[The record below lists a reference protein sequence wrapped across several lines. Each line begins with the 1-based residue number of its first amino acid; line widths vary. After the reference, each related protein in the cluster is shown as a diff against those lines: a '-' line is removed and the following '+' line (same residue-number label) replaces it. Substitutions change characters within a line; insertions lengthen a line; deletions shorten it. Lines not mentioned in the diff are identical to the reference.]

1 MKRREMRTGVALHGV
16 RLIALMALMVSWIG
30 EVCGQD
36 KYYYWVAFN
45 DKEGTPFAIERP
57 SEYLSSRAMERRIR
71 QRISVDS
78 MDLPVNPQYVAALQ
92 QAGLEVRHRLRWQNG
107 VVVRT
112 TEALPDDF
120 VQRYEFVREVKL
132 CKHEVDT
139 LHVDSTKVLSV
150 TKRLRLD
157 DSLSGVDYY
166 GWSYPQIEQLAGEA
180 LHKRGFEGQGIVIG
194 VCDAGFP
201 GVDTLSVYREM
212 RNEGRLLAMRDFVSM
227 GEEPGYMGNHGMHVL
242 SLMAVDRA
250 GVYVGTAPKATYVL
264 CRTEDVESETPL
276 EEYNWIAAAEYL
288 DSLGADIITT
298 SLGYFD
304 YDDSTQSYSLADLDG
319 RTAPMSRAA
328 AIAVSRGMLLL
339 NAAGNNGE
347 DEFHQLNVPADV
359 PEVLTVGAVENEGNW
374 ASFSSYG
381 PTAAMVRKPDV
392 VALGDGVMTVGEGG
406 YLQIGSGTSYA
417 CPIMAGMMACLW
429 QRYRVLNPRQL
440 CDSVRAWG
448 HLAVWPTDRCGY
460 GIPDFSRATAGMLSI
475 NQESAVMR
483 MRVYPNPATDYVVVE
498 TGEESQ
504 GGVLTVSDAKGRN
517 LTTHAVEGGICRINT
532 AQWPKGVYFLTFIS
546 NDGQR
551 RSVAGFKL

>member
-1 MKRREMRTGVALHGV
+1 
-16 RLIALMALMVSWIG
+16 MALMTLMMLWIG
-30 EVCGQD
+30 EAIGQERF
-36 KYYYWVAFN
+36 YYWVAFN
-45 DKEGTPFAIERP
+45 DKEGTPFAIEQP
-57 SEYLSSRAMERRIR
+57 SEYLSSRAMERRLR
-71 QRISVDS
+71 QRIAVDS

-92 QAGLEVRHRLRWQNG
+92 QSGLEVRHRLRWLNG

-112 TEALPDDF
+112 TDALSEDF

-132 CKHEVDT
+132 CKHEVPT
-139 LHVDSTKVLSV
+139 PHVDTNKSLSATKQF
-150 TKRLRLD
+150 RPD
-157 DSLSGVDYY
+157 DSLSGMDYY
-166 GWSYPQIEQLAGEA
+166 GWSYPQIEQLSGEA
-180 LHKRGFEGQGIVIG
+180 LHRRGFEGQGIVIG

-201 GVDTLSVYREM
+201 GVDTMSVYREM
-212 RNEGRLLAMRDFVSM
+212 RDEGRLLAMRDFVSI
-227 GEEPGYMGNHGMHVL
+227 GEEPGYMGSHGMHVL

-250 GVYVGTAPKATYVL
+250 GVFVGTAPKATYVL

-304 YDDSTQSYSLADLDG
+304 YDDSTQSYSLSDLDG

-339 NAAGNNGE
+339 NAAGNNGD

-392 VALGDGVMTVGEGG
+392 VALGDGVLTVGEGG

-429 QRYRVLNPRQL
+429 QRYRGLSPRRL

-475 NQESAVMR
+475 NHETGTLKMR
-483 MRVYPNPATDYVVVE
+483 AYPNPATDYVVVE
-498 TGEESQ
+498 TGEVLQ
-504 GGVLTVSDAKGRN
+504 GGVMTVSDAKGRRL
-517 LTTHAVEGGICRINT
+517 LTREVVEGVCRIDT
-532 AQWPKGVYFLTFIS
+532 AKWPKGVYFLTFI
-546 NDGQR
+546 NWDGQR
-551 RSVAGFKL
+551 RSVAVFKL

>member
-1 MKRREMRTGVALHGV
+1 MKRREMRTGVVLHGV

-78 MDLPVNPQYVAALQ
+78 MDLPVNPQYVVALQ

-112 TEALPDDF
+112 TEALPHDF
-120 VQRYEFVREVKL
+120 VQRYDFVREVKL

-150 TKRLRLD
+150 KNRLRLD

-166 GWSYPQIEQLAGEA
+166 GWSYPQIEQLAGEE
-180 LHKRGFEGQGIVIG
+180 LHRRGFEGQGIVIG

-201 GVDTLSVYREM
+201 GVDTMSVYREM

-242 SLMAVDRA
+242 SH
-250 GVYVGTAPKATYVL
+250 
-264 CRTEDVESETPL
+264 
-276 EEYNWIAAAEYL
+276 
-288 DSLGADIITT
+288 
-298 SLGYFD
+298 
-304 YDDSTQSYSLADLDG
+304 DDSTQSYSLADLDG

-374 ASFSSYG
+374 ASLRSYG
-381 PTAAMVRKPDV
+381 STAAMVRKPDV

-429 QRYRVLNPRQL
+429 QRYRVLTPRQL

-517 LTTHAVEGGICRINT
+517 LTTHAVEGGICRIKT